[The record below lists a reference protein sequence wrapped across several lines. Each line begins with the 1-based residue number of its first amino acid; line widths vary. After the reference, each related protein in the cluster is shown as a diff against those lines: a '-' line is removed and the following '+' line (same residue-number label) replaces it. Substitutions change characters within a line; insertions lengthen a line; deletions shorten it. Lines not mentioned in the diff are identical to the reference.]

1 VNVIGFALASLIGLS
16 LGMLGG
22 GGSILTVPVLV
33 YAMGFAAKPAIALS
47 LPVVGFTSL
56 VGAVLHWRL
65 GNVQLR
71 TAVPF
76 GLLAMV
82 GAFLGAKVAG
92 LLSGP
97 TQLVLLSVVM
107 LVAAAL
113 MMRPKR
119 SIEASSTRFPSPVL
133 IVPVALGVGLLTGLV
148 GIGGGFLVVPALVLL
163 AGVPMRQAVG
173 TSLVVITMNSASG
186 FLGYLG
192 IVAIDWAFLA
202 GFTAVAVAGML
213 IGTTLSRRVPQAALR
228 RAFAVFLIATGSFV
242 LYSNR
247 ATFTRAGASAA
258 PLARTSS
265 PR

>member
-1 VNVIGFALASLIGLS
+1 MNVIAFALASLIGLS

-33 YAMGFAAKPAIALS
+33 YVMGFAAKPAIALS
-47 LPVVGFTSL
+47 LPIVGITSL
-56 VGAVLHWRL
+56 VGAVVHWRL
-65 GNVQLR
+65 GNVRLR
-71 TAVPF
+71 TAAPF

-82 GAFLGAKVAG
+82 GAFLGAKLAVFLSGAAQLS
-92 LLSGP
+92 LLSI
-97 TQLVLLSVVM
+97 VM
-107 LVAAAL
+107 LVAAAF
-113 MMRPKR
+113 MMRGTR
-119 SIEASSTRFPSPVL
+119 SVEASSSRSPSPVL

-173 TSLVVITMNSASG
+173 TSLVVIAMNSASG

-192 IVAIDWAFLA
+192 NVAIDWAFLA
-202 GFTAVAVAGML
+202 GFTAVAVLGML
-213 IGTTLSRRVPQAALR
+213 IGSALSRRVPQAALR

-247 ATFTRAGASAA
+247 ATFTRGGASAA
-258 PLARTSS
+258 SAAHTPSS
-265 PR
+265 R

>member
-33 YAMGFAAKPAIALS
+33 YVMGFAAKPAIALS
-47 LPVVGFTSL
+47 LPVVGITSF

-65 GNVQLR
+65 GNVLLR
-71 TAVPF
+71 TALPF

-82 GAFLGAKVAG
+82 GAFLGAKLAVFV
-92 LLSGP
+92 SGA
-97 TQLVLLSVVM
+97 TQLVLLSLVM

-119 SIEASSTRFPSPVL
+119 SAESSSRRSPSTLV

-173 TSLVVITMNSASG
+173 TSLVVIAMNSASG

-192 IVAIDWAFLA
+192 KVAIDWAFLA
-202 GFTAVAVAGML
+202 GFAAVAVAGML
-213 IGTTLSRRVPQAALR
+213 IGTALSRRVPQAALR

-247 ATFTRAGASAA
+247 ATFTRAGAGAA
-258 PLARTSS
+258 PVARTSS

>member
-1 VNVIGFALASLIGLS
+1 MNVIGFALASLIGLS

-47 LPVVGFTSL
+47 LPVVGITSL

-65 GNVQLR
+65 GNVRLR
-71 TAVPF
+71 TAAPF

-82 GAFLGAKVAG
+82 GAFLGAKLAVF
-92 LLSGP
+92 LSGA

-113 MMRPKR
+113 MMRPRR
-119 SIEASSTRFPSPVL
+119 SGDASSSRSPSPMLV
-133 IVPVALGVGLLTGLV
+133 VPVALGVGLMTGLV

-163 AGVPMRQAVG
+163 AGVSMRQAVG
-173 TSLVVITMNSASG
+173 TSLVVIAMNSASG
-186 FLGYLG
+186 FVGYLG
-192 IVAIDWAFLA
+192 SVAIDWAFLA
-202 GFTAVAVAGML
+202 GFTSVAVAGML
-213 IGTTLSRRVPQAALR
+213 IGTALSRRVPQAALR
-228 RAFAVFLIATGSFV
+228 RAFAVFLLATGSFV

-247 ATFTRAGASAA
+247 ATFARAGSSAA
-258 PLARTSS
+258 PSARTSS
-265 PR
+265 SR

>member
-47 LPVVGFTSL
+47 LPVVGITSL

-65 GNVQLR
+65 GNVRLR
-71 TAVPF
+71 TAAPF

-82 GAFLGAKVAG
+82 GAFVGAKLAVF
-92 LLSGP
+92 LSGA

-119 SIEASSTRFPSPVL
+119 SDDASSSRPPSPFL

-173 TSLVVITMNSASG
+173 TSLVVIAMNSASG

-192 IVAIDWAFLA
+192 HVAIDWAFLA
-202 GFTAVAVAGML
+202 GFTSIAVAGML
-213 IGTTLSRRVPQAALR
+213 IGTALSRRVPQTALR

-247 ATFTRAGASAA
+247 ATFARARASVA
-258 PLARTSS
+258 PAMPTSS
-265 PR
+265 R

>member
-1 VNVIGFALASLIGLS
+1 LNVIGFALASLIGLS

-33 YAMGFAAKPAIALS
+33 YAMGFATKPAIALS
-47 LPVVGFTSL
+47 LPVVGITSL

-65 GNVQLR
+65 GNVRLR

-82 GAFLGAKVAG
+82 GAFLGAKVAVF
-92 LLSGP
+92 LSGP

-119 SIEASSTRFPSPVL
+119 SADVSSSRSPSPLL

-173 TSLVVITMNSASG
+173 TSLVVIAMNSASG
-186 FLGYLG
+186 FVGYLG
-192 IVAIDWAFLA
+192 SVAIDWAFLA

>member
-33 YAMGFAAKPAIALS
+33 YVMGFAAKPAIALS
-47 LPVVGFTSL
+47 LPVVGITSL
-56 VGAVLHWRL
+56 VGAVVHWRL
-65 GNVQLR
+65 GNVRLR
-71 TAVPF
+71 TAAPF

-82 GAFLGAKVAG
+82 GAFVGAKLAVFLTGA
-92 LLSGP
+92 
-97 TQLVLLSVVM
+97 TQLSLLSVVM
-107 LVAAAL
+107 LVAAAF
-113 MMRPKR
+113 MMRGRR
-119 SIEASSTRFPSPVL
+119 SGEASSPRSPSPVL

-173 TSLVVITMNSASG
+173 TSLVVIAMNSASG

-192 IVAIDWAFLA
+192 NVAIDWAFLA
-202 GFTAVAVAGML
+202 GFTAVAVVGML
-213 IGTTLSRRVPQAALR
+213 IGSALSRRVPQAALR

-247 ATFTRAGASAA
+247 ATFARGGASATSA
-258 PLARTSS
+258 ARTPHS
-265 PR
+265 R